1 MFKVV
6 KYFSNL
12 IWKLKKPLILNRKS
26 LIYYLQRAKNDKLCK
41 KLKLY
46 LVIIES
52 FTKLTF

>member
-46 LVIIES
+46 LVIIKS